1 MTSLYTMMP
10 LEKARKEIRLIA
22 LSPGAFDDD
31 IKCSLTVASL
41 LETPKYEA
49 LSYVWGD
56 ATKTES
62 ILLNNQERQV
72 TTNLAVALRYLRE
85 GTRGTKEPRILWI
98 DALSI
103 DQSSDE
109 EKAWQVAMMSSIY
122 ASCEKANVWL
132 GPELDSNDLKHA
144 GWFSM
149 SRMYPGIDIMMQ
161 MTLGLVLELAQDNHL
176 DDLNA
181 LDYRE
186 GEWDPCDDDPSLA
199 LQGVKVLLH
208 RPWWERVW
216 VVQEVAIPSKT
227 AVTVGYLELEW
238 KDFTDAAQNF
248 PKHASTCCEAVHS
261 KIKGYNNGY
270 FESFHN
276 AINPIAVLQSKQR
289 MPGHSS
295 SFMEL
300 FYGFCNRRAT
310 LGQDKIFSLYGLL
323 EQDDPVVQNVP
334 VNYSVSAEDLCRQVT
349 VALLKTGS
357 LDVLTGDQFLK
368 QLPNRPSW
376 EKDFTMTLSSNQK
389 YKEAERFIHQKLFQ
403 PYHEPGTPIT
413 ASPEVIQVGVL
424 RVRGVHMDTVKAI
437 VGKPYPE
444 GLILDTDNI
453 YPWLLALEE
462 VEKMS
467 REDVEGTFQIKVN
480 EQQNLKEAF
489 WRTMLGEHIA
499 REESANDLA
508 NKSQS
513 HATPF
518 GNRQRLEGENLRQI
532 ADWIPKMWKKPK
544 HANLNSFEEAMLTT
558 VLGRSFVIG
567 GHGYFGLVPKEAQV
581 GDEIWVLHGGR
592 LPFLL
597 RKSANESEEKM
608 RIIGDCFI
616 HEIMDGRMTKEAAK
630 VWKDVLLC

>member
-1 MTSLYTMMP
+1 MTSLYTTMP
-10 LEKARKEIRLIA
+10 LEKARKEIRLIE
-22 LSPGAFDDD
+22 LFPGAFDSD
-31 IKCSLTVASL
+31 IKCSMSVASL

-56 ATKTES
+56 ATRNET
-62 ILLNNQERQV
+62 IVVNNQERQV
-72 TTNLAVALRYLRE
+72 TKNLAVALRYLRE
-85 GTRGTKEPRILWI
+85 GTRGTEEPRILWI

-132 GPELDSNDLKHA
+132 GPELDGNDLRHA
-144 GWFSM
+144 GWFFM
-149 SRMYPGIDIMMQ
+149 TRMYPGIDIMMQ
-161 MTLGLVLELAQDNHL
+161 MTLGLILELAQDNHL
-176 DDLNA
+176 DDLNG

-208 RPWWERVW
+208 RPWWERAW

-227 AVTVGYLELEW
+227 VVTVGYLELEW

-248 PKHASTCCEAVHS
+248 LKHASTCCRAVHT
-261 KIKGYNNGY
+261 KIKGYNHGY
-270 FESFHN
+270 LENFHN
-276 AINPIAVLQSKQR
+276 AINPIAVLQSKQQ
-289 MPGHSS
+289 MPEHGS

-323 EQDDPVVQNVP
+323 EQNDHIVQNVP
-334 VNYSVSAEDLCRQVT
+334 VNYSISAEDLCRQVT
-349 VALLKTGS
+349 IALLKTGS
-357 LDVLTGDQFLK
+357 LDVLTGDQFFK
-368 QLPNRPSW
+368 ELPNRPSW
-376 EKDFTMTLSSNQK
+376 EKDFTITLSSNQK
-389 YKEAERFIHQKLFQ
+389 HKEMERFAHQKLFQ
-403 PYHEPGTPIT
+403 PYHEPGRPVT
-413 ASPEVIQVGVL
+413 ADMVVGNETL
-424 RVRGVHMDTVKAI
+424 RVQGIHMDTVKSI

-444 GLILDTDNI
+444 GLILDTDHI
-453 YPWLLALEE
+453 YPWLIALEDIE
-462 VEKMS
+462 ELS
-467 REDVEGTFQIKVN
+467 REDDAGTFQIRVN
-480 EQQNLKEAF
+480 KQQNMKEAF

-499 REESANDLA
+499 REQSANDSA
-508 NKSQS
+508 DKSQC

-518 GNRQRLEGENLRQI
+518 GNRQRLGGDNLYQM
-532 ADWIPKMWKKPK
+532 ADWIPTMWKQPK
-544 HANLNSFEEAMLTT
+544 HANLNGFEEAMLTT

-567 GHGYFGLVPKEAQV
+567 GDGYFGLAPKEAQV

-597 RKSANESEEKM
+597 RRKSADESEETR

-616 HEIMDGRMTKEAAK
+616 HEIMDGRAKEGENS
-630 VWKDVLLC
+630 WEDVLLN